1 MTWGV
6 LYTRTFLKEI
16 SRLPIDVRKRVEA
29 IAFGEAI
36 KQDPFLAGKTQKL
49 TGYQTY
55 YKIRVGDHRIGL
67 HIDSNQQLVEFQRV
81 LHRREIY
88 RQFP

>member
-6 LYTRTFLKEI
+6 LYTRTFLKEM

-36 KQDPFLAGKTQKL
+36 KQDPFLAGKTQEL

-67 HIDSNQQLVEFQRV
+67 HIDSNQHLVEFQRV

>member
-1 MTWGV
+1 MTWNV
-6 LYTRTFLKEI
+6 QYTRTFLKEI
-16 SRLPIDVRKRVEA
+16 ARLSADVRERVEA

-55 YKIRVGDHRIGL
+55 YKIRVGDYRIGL
-67 HIDSNQQLVEFQRV
+67 HIDIGQQQVEFQRI

>member
-1 MTWGV
+1 MTWNV
-6 LYTRTFLKEI
+6 QYTRTFLKEM

-55 YKIRVGDHRIGL
+55 YKIRVGDYRIGL
-67 HIDSNQQLVEFQRV
+67 HIDISQQQVEFQRI

>member
-6 LYTRTFLKEI
+6 LYTRTFLKEM